1 MSGSLTP
8 NFVDL
13 RWEKSNEIWYQLH
26 VGTVSQS
33 DATAGKSQN
42 RELQRTVTFF
52 PSRILACGLLQSIFI
67 LPRWSRSQ
75 SFRRLEHLVQK
86 WQQKKLFKNCHFHLF
101 FKFSQ
106 NFRWKNKKKNMF
118 FFFHFIWSKKCR
130 CLRCNYQILSFNLG
144 WRDFF
149 IQVKLKK

>member
-106 NFRWKNKKKNMF
+106 NFRWKNKKKICF
-118 FFFHFIWSKKCR
+118 FPCYLVQKMSLFTMQLSDFILQPWLTRFFHPSEIKK
-130 CLRCNYQILSFNLG
+130 
-144 WRDFF
+144 
-149 IQVKLKK
+149 